1 MLKVLILM
9 ALMVMTLAEDNIRCG
24 VTDED
29 DAVFTDWYGPYSMAI
44 VTGVGDLTSPENCL
58 FEA

>member
-1 MLKVLILM
+1 M

-29 DAVFTDWYGPYSMAI
+29 DAVFTDWYGSYSMAI
-44 VTGVGDLTSPENCL
+44 ITGVGDLTSPEGCL